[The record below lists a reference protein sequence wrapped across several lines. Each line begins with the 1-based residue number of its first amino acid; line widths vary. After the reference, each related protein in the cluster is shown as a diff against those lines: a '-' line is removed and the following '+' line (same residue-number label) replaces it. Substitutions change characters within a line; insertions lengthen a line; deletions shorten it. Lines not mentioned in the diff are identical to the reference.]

1 MASSKKKGPVEK
13 IALQC
18 TECKQK
24 NYTTEKNRRNTPELQ
39 RLEHWS
45 PKPGVV
51 GSNPTW
57 PAGTLGSCKEQ
68 SMKKIGRYFRECWL
82 EMKKVSWPTRQV
94 VIHSTWIV
102 ILSTIAFAVV
112 LGLVDTLLGLGLDLI
127 F

>member
-1 MASSKKKGPVEK
+1 
-13 IALQC
+13 
-18 TECKQK
+18 
-24 NYTTEKNRRNTPELQ
+24 
-39 RLEHWS
+39 
-45 PKPGVV
+45 
-51 GSNPTW
+51 
-57 PAGTLGSCKEQ
+57 
-68 SMKKIGRYFRECWL
+68 MKKIGRYFRECWL